1 VKFSAIIH
9 AMTFEGQ
16 DTLSLPEACA
26 TLRDC
31 GFEGVMLMSIPGRPT
46 LKADDVP
53 DACLLDLANSDLDA
67 VRVIVDDAGLEIVG
81 LYCSG
86 IDPSSAEGFQAS
98 VQSLTDGARVARE
111 LGCHHLGHGGGR
123 SPSPG
128 LATDAKL
135 PLVQR
140 LAQIVDAV
148 ATEFEEMLFAVDA
161 HYHGVIESVADC
173 ERYIG
178 ELETDRGGILLNT
191 GHMTTCRQD
200 GWTLIEQYPERVP
213 VIGWKDHVPDP
224 DARKPFLS
232 IELGA
237 GDTRLE
243 RYVQAARGQDVD
255 RVHVI
260 NVESVGMQEKP
271 EALRASLEH
280 MRSLRD
286 AGA

>member
-1 VKFSAIIH
+1 MRFSAIIH

-16 DTLSLPEACA
+16 DALSLPEACA

-31 GFEGVMLMSIPGRPT
+31 GFDSVMLMSIPGRPT
-46 LKADDVP
+46 LRADDIP

-67 VRVIVDDAGLEIVG
+67 VRRIVADEGLEIVG

-98 VQSLTDGARVARE
+98 VQALTDGARVARE

-128 LATDAKL
+128 LATEIKL
-135 PLVQR
+135 SLVQR

-173 ERYIG
+173 ERYIA
-178 ELETDRGGILLNT
+178 ELEHERAGVLLNT
-191 GHMTTCRQD
+191 GHMTTCNQE
-200 GWTLIEQYPERVP
+200 GWEFIEQHPDRVP
-213 VIGWKDHVPDP
+213 VIGWKDHIADP
-224 DARKPFLS
+224 AARKPFLS
-232 IELGA
+232 VELGT
-237 GDTRLE
+237 GDTKLG
-243 RYVQAARGQDVD
+243 RYVQAAEAHEAD
-255 RVHVI
+255 RIHVI
-260 NVESVGMQEKP
+260 NVESVSMDEKGD
-271 EALRASLEH
+271 ALRASLEY
-280 MRSLRD
+280 MRSLSD
-286 AGA
+286 DD